1 MVLVGASGSGKT
13 QIWRM
18 LKRAREIMGQKVITY
33 VMNPKSM
40 PMSQLL
46 GLMNNEIR
54 EFTDGYFYTL

>member
-1 MVLVGASGSGKT
+1 
-13 QIWRM
+13 M

-40 PMSQLL
+40 PRSQLL

-54 EFTDGYFYTL
+54 EFTDGNLIFFITILLFNIFYYNFII